1 MLMTVKRLLFIALWL
16 GLLSACT
23 LLTEEIDMTA
33 GWSAERFYREGQE
46 ELQGGNYLT
55 AIERFEKLQT
65 RYPFGR
71 YAQQA
76 QLHLIYAYYK
86 SEQPESAIAAADRFI
101 RTNPRHP
108 DVDYAYYMKGVVN
121 FNRGVGVIERL
132 LPGDPAKTDTLTASQ
147 AFNDFSE
154 LVRRFPQSRYAEDA
168 AQRMVYLRNNL
179 ARYELNVGDYYLR
192 REAYVAAANRAK
204 YVLENYANSPVAN
217 DALAMLARAYL
228 EMDME
233 DLARDALRVLRL
245 NNPDH
250 PELAGLQSWLAGG
263 DRPRPTS
270 PSLFSLF

>member
-1 MLMTVKRLLFIALWL
+1 
-16 GLLSACT
+16 
-23 LLTEEIDMTA
+23 MTA

-168 AQRMVYLRNNL
+168 SQRMVYLRNNL

-263 DRPRPTS
+263 DRPRATS